1 MELLL
6 KNFDHTLALAILIP
20 LSIVGA
26 SSALRMACVICSLKP
41 IEFLPAAAVVIVS
54 LAANLGLRIVL
65 QSNGYTIDL
74 GAQVLLALLTTALII
89 AISVRTSVF
98 SAMAVTITQAFL
110 FSLMALGL
118 NAFSQVMLT

>member
-6 KNFDHTLALAILIP
+6 QNFDRTLALAILIP
-20 LSIVGA
+20 FSLVGA
-26 SSALRMACVICSLKP
+26 ASALRMACVICSLKP

-54 LAANLGLRIVL
+54 VAFNLGLRIVL
-65 QSNGYTIDL
+65 QSNDYTI
-74 GAQVLLALLTTALII
+74 GFGGQILLALLTTALII
-89 AISVRTSVF
+89 AISVRTNVF

-110 FSLMALGL
+110 FGLMYLGL